1 VEALHVARPVRED
14 TCRVRWLITKAA
26 THLASRA
33 ARVPAWAWLAVLVVA
48 SALFRFQLSR
58 DSPAPWIFVDE
69 LIYSELAKSLA
80 AGGDLLVRDAP
91 VGGYGVV
98 YSLLISPAWALF
110 DRVPDAYVA
119 VKAINAV
126 LISLAAVPAYLLA
139 RRLVGQGLSLLAAV
153 LAVALPSLVYS
164 GVIMTENAFYP
175 LFLVVVLSLVL
186 VLEGPTFMRQLV
198 LAALLGLAFQTRPQA
213 LALAAAVLTAP
224 LIQGLLGRRFRAALV
239 AQRTLYGMAGASLL
253 LVLGVQLARGHSLS
267 SLLGAYA
274 VAGEGE
280 YHVGAVARY
289 FLYHAAELDLYLG
302 VAPVAAAAL
311 LVIAARGADARLDAF
326 LAAMI
331 SVSFWVLLL
340 VATFASRFAG
350 RVQERN
356 AFYIVPLVLIAL
368 LVWIDRGAPRPARAT
383 AAAAIVAAALPGALP
398 FSRLIDFP
406 AISDTLMLLPLW
418 RLQDYGIRVA
428 ELSAVV
434 VPAAIAA
441 AALVVFLPRRFVLAL
456 PVLVLVYFLVA
467 LGPIEQRVTRASQGS
482 FSSGVGSSHG
492 DWIDRAVPAGAEVA
506 VLWTGEG
513 DVYSVWHN
521 EFFNRSVGTIYFI
534 AEPLLGGMAQTRLV
548 VDAQAGILRGLDG
561 GPVQPRYLLVD
572 DSFTPAGRVLARDE
586 IHEIALYELEGH
598 LRASEKV
605 TGLYPHDTWSGA
617 QVTYTRRDCEG
628 GLLRVHL
635 RGDPS
640 LFIEPQTVV
649 ARIEGQVAGQVTFK
663 PDEEKEL
670 IVALR
675 PREESCVV
683 EFSVS
688 PTGVPAELTLGEN
701 PDTRVLGVHFDRFDY
716 EKR

>member
-1 VEALHVARPVRED
+1 MPV
-14 TCRVRWLITKAA
+14 
-26 THLASRA
+26 
-33 ARVPAWAWLAVLVVA
+33 WAWLTVLVVA

-80 AGGDLLVRDAP
+80 SGGDLLVRDAP

-98 YSLLISPAWALF
+98 YPLLISPAWALF
-110 DRVPDAYVA
+110 DRVPDAYAA
-119 VKAINAV
+119 VKAVNAV
-126 LISLAAVPAYLLA
+126 LISLAAVPAYFLA
-139 RRLVGQGLSLLAAV
+139 RRLVGEGLSLLAAV

-186 VLEGPTFMRQLV
+186 VLERPTFTRQIV
-198 LAALLGLAFQTRPQA
+198 LIALLGLAYLTRPQA
-213 LALAAAVLTAP
+213 VALVVAALTAP
-224 LIQGLLGRRFRAALV
+224 LIQGLLGRRVRAAV
-239 AQRTLYGMAGASLL
+239 GAQQRLYGIAAAG
-253 LVLGVQLARGHSLS
+253 LVLIVGVQLARGQSFS

-274 VAGEGE
+274 VAGERE
-280 YHVGAVARY
+280 YHFGAVARY

-302 VAPVAAAAL
+302 VTPVAAAAL
-311 LVIAARGADARLDAF
+311 LVVVARGVEARLDAY
-326 LAAMI
+326 LAAVI
-331 SVSFWVLLL
+331 SVSFWLLLL
-340 VATFASRFAG
+340 VAVFASRFAG

-356 AFYIVPLVLIAL
+356 VFYLAPLVLIAL

-383 AAAAIVAAALPGALP
+383 AAAALVAAALPGARP

-406 AISDTLMLLPLW
+406 ALSDTLMLLPLW
-418 RLQDYGIRVA
+418 RLQDYGIRAA

-434 VPAAIAA
+434 VPASIAA

-456 PVLVLVYFLVA
+456 PGLVLVYFLVA

-482 FSSGVGSSHG
+482 FTSGIGRSHP

-506 VLWTGEG
+506 VLWTGAG

-534 AEPLLGGMAQTRLV
+534 AKPLLGGMPQTRLV
-548 VDAQAGILRGLDG
+548 ADAQAGILRDLDG
-561 GPVQPRYLLVD
+561 RPVQPRYLLVD

-586 IHEIALYELEGH
+586 GHEIGLYELRGP
-598 LRASEKV
+598 LRSSEKV
-605 TGLYPHDTWSGA
+605 TGLYPDDTWSGA
-617 QVTYTRRDCEG
+617 EVTYTRRDCESG
-628 GLLRVHL
+628 ILRVQL

-640 LFIEPQTVV
+640 LFTEPQTVV
-649 ARIEGQVAGQVTFK
+649 ARVEGEVTGRVTFK

-670 IVALR
+670 VVPLR
-675 PREESCVV
+675 PRAENCVV
-683 EFSVS
+683 EFAVS
-688 PTGVPAELTLGEN
+688 PTGVPAELTLGVN
-701 PDTRVLGVHFDRFDY
+701 PDTRVLGVHFDRFEY
-716 EKR
+716 EQQR